1 MYNIWYILKTFG
13 GLHLTANH
21 RSWWGAPRT
30 ITNTIEN
37 RKISWLELFSDLVYV
52 VIIHSFVENL
62 SAHFN
67 LYGFVTF
74 WVLFLFFF
82 NTWTNMVLYFDL
94 HGENN
99 LRNVCFALLQIVA
112 VAITATFTPDVFA
125 GHYTGFILA
134 YSFNQLIYMYLY
146 LKTMI
151 ADPLH
156 ATTTRPFLIA
166 YVIGEALFIGSIWAP
181 SLAVQQGV
189 VILSLVIF
197 ISTVMAESGNF
208 DREFKLRDIPFEL
221 NSAVLERYGL
231 FTMIVLG
238 ESLAGIIEHMSE
250 EHTHLTDYTHFV
262 IAMVCIIG
270 TWLLYYTL
278 MDERE
283 ITAHRYWPIS
293 LFRGVHRFLIACLTL
308 QSFFIA
314 QTVESSDPVYYRGLI
329 IVTALILCALLA
341 LTAPK
346 LYNVTP
352 IAPRQVTWLCV
363 GIAGTLLMMW
373 VPAAIGSVVID
384 LILLTLGGWT
394 WVRAE
399 LIK

>member
-1 MYNIWYILKTFG
+1 MSNKPE
-13 GLHLTANH
+13 
-21 RSWWGAPRT
+21 SWWGAPRT

-62 SAHFN
+62 SEHFN
-67 LYGFVTF
+67 LYGFITF

-94 HGENN
+94 HGKNN
-99 LRNVCFALLQIVA
+99 LRNVFFALLQIIAIA
-112 VAITATFTPDVFA
+112 VTATFTPDVFA

-146 LKTMI
+146 LRTMI

-156 ATTTRPFLIA
+156 ATTTRPFLTA
-166 YVIGEALFIGSIWAP
+166 YVVGEALFIGSIAVP
-181 SLAVQQGV
+181 NMVVQQGLIIV
-189 VILSLVIF
+189 SLLIF
-197 ISTVMAESGNF
+197 VSTVMAESSNF
-208 DREFKLRDIPFEL
+208 DREFRQRQIPFEL
-221 NSAVLERYGL
+221 NSAILERYGL

-238 ESLAGIIEHMSE
+238 ESLAGIIEHMAE
-250 EHTHLTDYTHFV
+250 EHTHLADYTHFV

-270 TWLLYYTL
+270 TWMIYYTL

-283 ITAHRYWPIS
+283 VTAHRYWPIS

-314 QTVESSDPVYYRGLI
+314 QTLESGEPVYYRGLV

-341 LTAPK
+341 LTTPK

-352 IAPRQVTWLCV
+352 LPAAKVKWLLLGIV
-363 GIAGTLLMMW
+363 GILLML
-373 VPAAIGSVVID
+373 VAPVFLGLLLVDV
-384 LILLTLGGWT
+384 ILLTIGVWNWAVT
-394 WVRAE
+394 S
-399 LIK
+399 

>member
-1 MYNIWYILKTFG
+1 MRNKPE
-13 GLHLTANH
+13 
-21 RSWWGAPRT
+21 SWWGAPRT

-62 SAHFN
+62 SEHFN

-94 HGENN
+94 HGKNN
-99 LRNVCFALLQIVA
+99 LRNVFFALLQIIAIA
-112 VAITATFTPDVFA
+112 VTATFTPDVFA

-146 LKTMI
+146 LRTMI

-166 YVIGEALFIGSIWAP
+166 YVVGEALFIGSIAVP
-181 SLAVQQGV
+181 NMVVQQGLIIV
-189 VILSLVIF
+189 SLLIF
-197 ISTVMAESGNF
+197 VSTVMAESGNF
-208 DREFKLRDIPFEL
+208 DREFRQRQIPFEL
-221 NSAVLERYGL
+221 NSAILERYGL

-238 ESLAGIIEHMSE
+238 ESLAGIIEHMAE
-250 EHTHLTDYTHFV
+250 EHTHLADYTHFV

-270 TWLLYYTL
+270 TWMIYYTL

-283 ITAHRYWPIS
+283 VIAHRYWPIS

-314 QTVESSDPVYYRGLI
+314 QTLESGEAVYYRGLV

-341 LTAPK
+341 LTTPK

-352 IAPRQVTWLCV
+352 LPATKVKWLLLGIV
-363 GIAGTLLMMW
+363 GILIMLVAPVFLGLLL
-373 VPAAIGSVVID
+373 VDV
-384 LILLTLGGWT
+384 ILLTIGVWNWAVT
-394 WVRAE
+394 S
-399 LIK
+399 

>member
-1 MYNIWYILKTFG
+1 MSNKPE
-13 GLHLTANH
+13 
-21 RSWWGAPRT
+21 SWWGAPRT

-62 SAHFN
+62 SEHFN

-94 HGENN
+94 HGKNN
-99 LRNVCFALLQIVA
+99 LRNVFFALLQIIAIA
-112 VAITATFTPDVFA
+112 VTATFTPDVFA

-146 LKTMI
+146 LRTMI

-166 YVIGEALFIGSIWAP
+166 YVVGEALFIGSIAV
-181 SLAVQQGV
+181 SNMVVQQGLIIV
-189 VILSLVIF
+189 SLLIF
-197 ISTVMAESGNF
+197 VSTVMAESSNF
-208 DREFKLRDIPFEL
+208 DREFRQRQIPFEL
-221 NSAVLERYGL
+221 NSAILERYGL

-238 ESLAGIIEHMSE
+238 ESLAGIIEHMAE
-250 EHTHLTDYTHFV
+250 EHTHLADYTHFV

-270 TWLLYYTL
+270 TWMIYYTL

-283 ITAHRYWPIS
+283 VTAHRYWPIS

-314 QTVESSDPVYYRGLI
+314 QTLESGEPVYYRGLV

-341 LTAPK
+341 LTTPK

-352 IAPRQVTWLCV
+352 LPAAKVKWLLLGIV
-363 GIAGTLLMMW
+363 GILIMLVAPVFLGLLL
-373 VPAAIGSVVID
+373 VDVILLAIGVWNWAV
-384 LILLTLGGWT
+384 TN
-394 WVRAE
+394 
-399 LIK
+399 